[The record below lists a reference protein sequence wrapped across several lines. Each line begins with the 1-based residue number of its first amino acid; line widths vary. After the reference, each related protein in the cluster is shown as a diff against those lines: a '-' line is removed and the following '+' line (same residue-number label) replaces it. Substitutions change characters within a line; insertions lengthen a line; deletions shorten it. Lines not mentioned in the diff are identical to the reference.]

1 MELINIENRIS
12 YRLVKG
18 EIRILRKN
26 PWVRPFLRYIMEHP
40 NAKEKE
46 ISRDLFCDNGNARAN
61 AVKNILFFFEQEGLL
76 ESSPSFGYNLTNE
89 GVKALDSSE
98 IWQGLK
104 GAFQLTLW
112 TPVEDHPYVLDIQPV
127 PEQWYDNGRNDLEEF
142 PESYG
147 KNIENVLLAS
157 TKVKLDVIGERY
169 RPTFINTEYKA
180 SIKSNGEV
188 SISAKSIVKGFKP
201 FEVKFKVDKE
211 VKSALIDEDEE
222 DF

>member
-1 MELINIENRIS
+1 
-12 YRLVKG
+12 
-18 EIRILRKN
+18 
-26 PWVRPFLRYIMEHP
+26 MEHP

-127 PEQWYDNGRNDLEEF
+127 PEQWYDNGRNDLQEF

-147 KNIENVLLAS
+147 KNIENVQLAS
-157 TKVKLDVIGERY
+157 NKIKLDVIGERY

-188 SISAKSIVKGFKP
+188 SISAESAVKGFKP

>member
-1 MELINIENRIS
+1 MALINIENSIS

-127 PEQWYDNGRNDLEEF
+127 PEQWYDNGRNDLQEF

-147 KNIENVLLAS
+147 KNIENVQLAS
-157 TKVKLDVIGERY
+157 NKIKLDVIGERY

-180 SIKSNGEV
+180 SIKSNAEV
-188 SISAKSIVKGFKP
+188 SISAKSTVKGFKP

>member
-147 KNIENVLLAS
+147 KNIENVLFAS
-157 TKVKLDVIGERY
+157 TKIKLDVIGERY

-188 SISAKSIVKGFKP
+188 SISAKSTVKGFKP

>member
-1 MELINIENRIS
+1 MNINNIENHIS

-18 EIRILRKN
+18 EIRTLRKN
-26 PWVRPFLRYIMEHP
+26 PWIRPFLRYIMEHP
-40 NAKEKE
+40 NTKEKE

-61 AVKNILFFFEQEGLL
+61 AVKNIIFFFEQEGLI
-76 ESSPSFGYNLTNE
+76 ESTPSFGNNLTNE

-112 TPVEDHPYVLDIQPV
+112 VPVENHPYVLDIQPV
-127 PEQWYDNGRNDLEEF
+127 PDQWYDNGRNDLEEF
-142 PESYG
+142 PENYG
-147 KNIENVLLAS
+147 KNIENVQLAS
-157 TKVKLDVIGERY
+157 NKVKLDVIGERY
-169 RPTFINTEYKA
+169 RPTFANTEYKA

-188 SISAKSIVKGFKP
+188 SISAKSTVKGLKP
-201 FEVKFKVDKE
+201 FEVKFKVNE
-211 VKSALIDEDEE
+211 VVKSALIDDNQE

>member
-1 MELINIENRIS
+1 MELINIENSIS

-76 ESSPSFGYNLTNE
+76 ESTPNFGYNLTNE

-98 IWQGLK
+98 IWR
-104 GAFQLTLW
+104 
-112 TPVEDHPYVLDIQPV
+112 I
-127 PEQWYDNGRNDLEEF
+127 GRAH
-142 PESYG
+142 
-147 KNIENVLLAS
+147 V
-157 TKVKLDVIGERY
+157 
-169 RPTFINTEYKA
+169 
-180 SIKSNGEV
+180 
-188 SISAKSIVKGFKP
+188 
-201 FEVKFKVDKE
+201 
-211 VKSALIDEDEE
+211 
-222 DF
+222 

>member
-1 MELINIENRIS
+1 MALINIENSIS

-46 ISRDLFCDNGNARAN
+46 ISCDLFCDNGNARAN

-147 KNIENVLLAS
+147 KNIENVQLAS
-157 TKVKLDVIGERY
+157 NKIKLDVIGERY

-180 SIKSNGEV
+180 SIKSNAEV
-188 SISAKSIVKGFKP
+188 SISAKSTVKGFKP

>member
-1 MELINIENRIS
+1 MNINNIENHIS

-18 EIRILRKN
+18 EIRTLRKN
-26 PWVRPFLRYIMEHP
+26 PWIRPFLRYIMEHP

-61 AVKNILFFFEQEGLL
+61 AVKNIIFFFEQEGLI
-76 ESSPSFGYNLTNE
+76 ESTPSFGNNLTNE

-112 TPVEDHPYVLDIQPV
+112 VPVENHPYVLDIQPV
-127 PEQWYDNGRNDLEEF
+127 PDQWYDNGRNDLEEF
-142 PESYG
+142 PENYG
-147 KNIENVLLAS
+147 KNIENVQLAS
-157 TKVKLDVIGERY
+157 NKVKLDVIGERY
-169 RPTFINTEYKA
+169 RPTFANTEYKA

-188 SISAKSIVKGFKP
+188 SISAKSTVIGLKP
-201 FEVKFKVDKE
+201 FEVKFKVNE
-211 VKSALIDEDEE
+211 VVKSALIDDNQE

>member
-127 PEQWYDNGRNDLEEF
+127 PELWYDNGRNDLQEF

-147 KNIENVLLAS
+147 KNIENVQLAS
-157 TKVKLDVIGERY
+157 NKIKLDVIGERY

-180 SIKSNGEV
+180 SIKSNGDV
-188 SISAKSIVKGFKP
+188 SISAKSTVKGFKP

>member
-147 KNIENVLLAS
+147 KNIENVLFAS

-188 SISAKSIVKGFKP
+188 SISAKSTVKGFKP

>member
-1 MELINIENRIS
+1 MNINNIENHIS

-18 EIRILRKN
+18 EIRTLRKN
-26 PWVRPFLRYIMEHP
+26 PWIRPFLRYIMEHP

-61 AVKNILFFFEQEGLL
+61 AVKNIIFFFEQEGLI
-76 ESSPSFGYNLTNE
+76 ESTPSFGNNLTNE

-112 TPVEDHPYVLDIQPV
+112 VPVENHPYVLDIQPV
-127 PEQWYDNGRNDLEEF
+127 PDQWYDNGRNDLEEF
-142 PESYG
+142 PENYG
-147 KNIENVLLAS
+147 KNIENVQLAS
-157 TKVKLDVIGERY
+157 NKVKLDVIGERY
-169 RPTFINTEYKA
+169 RPTFANTEYKA

-188 SISAKSIVKGFKP
+188 SISAKSTVKGLKP
-201 FEVKFKVDKE
+201 FEVKFKVNE
-211 VKSALIDEDEE
+211 VVKSALIDDNQE

>member
-127 PEQWYDNGRNDLEEF
+127 PEQWYDNGRNDLQEF

-147 KNIENVLLAS
+147 KNIENVLFAS

-188 SISAKSIVKGFKP
+188 SISAKSTVKGFKP

>member
-76 ESSPSFGYNLTNE
+76 ESTPNFGYNLTNE

-127 PEQWYDNGRNDLEEF
+127 PEQWYDNGRNDLQEF

-147 KNIENVLLAS
+147 KNIENVQLAS
-157 TKVKLDVIGERY
+157 NKIKLDVIGERY

-180 SIKSNGEV
+180 SIKSNGDV
-188 SISAKSIVKGFKP
+188 SISAKSTVKGFKP

>member
-1 MELINIENRIS
+1 MELINIENSIS

-112 TPVEDHPYVLDIQPV
+112 TPVEDHPYALDIQPV
-127 PEQWYDNGRNDLEEF
+127 PEQWYDNGRNDLQEF

-147 KNIENVLLAS
+147 KNIENVQLAS
-157 TKVKLDVIGERY
+157 NKIKLDVIGERY

-180 SIKSNGEV
+180 SIKSNGDV
-188 SISAKSIVKGFKP
+188 SISAKSTVKGFKP

>member
-18 EIRILRKN
+18 EIRILSKN

-76 ESSPSFGYNLTNE
+76 ESTPNFGYNLTNE

-127 PEQWYDNGRNDLEEF
+127 PEQWYDNGRNDLQEF

-147 KNIENVLLAS
+147 KNIENVQLAS
-157 TKVKLDVIGERY
+157 NKIKLDVIGERY

-188 SISAKSIVKGFKP
+188 SISAKSTVKGFKP

>member
-147 KNIENVLLAS
+147 KNIENVLFAS

-180 SIKSNGEV
+180 SIKSNGDV
-188 SISAKSIVKGFKP
+188 SISAKSTVKGFKP

>member
-112 TPVEDHPYVLDIQPV
+112 TPVEDHPYVLDIKPV
-127 PEQWYDNGRNDLEEF
+127 PEQWYDNGRNDLQEF
-142 PESYG
+142 PENYG
-147 KNIENVLLAS
+147 KNIENVQLAS
-157 TKVKLDVIGERY
+157 NKIKLDVIGERY

-180 SIKSNGEV
+180 SIKSNGDV
-188 SISAKSIVKGFKP
+188 SISAKSTVKGFKP

-211 VKSALIDEDEE
+211 VKSALIDEDE
-222 DF
+222 

>member
-1 MELINIENRIS
+1 MNINNIENHIS

-18 EIRILRKN
+18 EIRTLRKN
-26 PWVRPFLRYIMEHP
+26 PWIRPFLRYIMEHP

-61 AVKNILFFFEQEGLL
+61 AVKNIIFYFEQEGLI
-76 ESSPSFGYNLTNE
+76 ESTPSFGNNLTNE
-89 GVKALDSSE
+89 GVRALDSSE

-112 TPVEDHPYVLDIQPV
+112 VPVENHPYVLDIQPV
-127 PEQWYDNGRNDLEEF
+127 PDQWYDNGRNDLEEF
-142 PESYG
+142 PENYG
-147 KNIENVLLAS
+147 MNIENVQLAS
-157 TKVKLDVIGERY
+157 NKVKLDVIGERY
-169 RPTFINTEYKA
+169 RPTFANTEYKA

-188 SISAKSIVKGFKP
+188 SISAKSTVKGLKP
-201 FEVKFKVDKE
+201 FEVKFKVNE
-211 VKSALIDEDEE
+211 VVKSALIDDNQE

>member
-1 MELINIENRIS
+1 MELINIENSIS

-127 PEQWYDNGRNDLEEF
+127 PEQWYDNGRNDLQEF

-147 KNIENVLLAS
+147 KNIENVQLAS
-157 TKVKLDVIGERY
+157 NKIKLDVIGERY

-188 SISAKSIVKGFKP
+188 SISAESAVKGFKP